1 MNSHRL
7 IDERS
12 YEMHQVIAQILL
24 ADPSRLGLVAQQM
37 DVRLADPD
45 YSESLKDCVREW
57 RGIVADGLDRVLSVL
72 EDRGD
77 EGQRLRQ
84 NTPFAILMPQEERMR
99 ILRRYRQH
107 EPVRAGAHPAGV

>member
-12 YEMHQVIAQILL
+12 YEMHRVIARILS
-24 ADPSRLGLVAQQM
+24 ADPSCLDLVARQM
-37 DVRLADPD
+37 DTRLADPD

-72 EDRGD
+72 EDRSD

-99 ILRRYRQH
+99 ILRRYRQN
-107 EPVRAGAHPAGV
+107 EPIRAGAHPAGV